1 MTFHGRSAEEI
12 QSHLPHVTYLQ
23 DKSVT
28 INGLVIY
35 GSPWTFQR
43 NSPATAFTKPGGT
56 LGSNCWSLIPEN
68 VHILVTHN
76 PPKDILDYNGIHGCT
91 ELRQQIF
98 SRIRFDFQLSV
109 DK

>member
-1 MTFHGRSAEEI
+1 MTFHRRSAEEI

-28 INGLVIY
+28 IKGLVIY
-35 GSPWTFQR
+35 GSPWTFRR
-43 NSPATAFTKPGGT
+43 NSPATAFTKPDGT
-56 LGSNCWSLIPEN
+56 LGSKYWSLIPDN
-68 VHILVTHN
+68 VDILVTHN
-76 PPKDILDYNGIHGCT
+76 PPLHILDDNGNLGCA
-91 ELRQQIF
+91 ELRQHIF